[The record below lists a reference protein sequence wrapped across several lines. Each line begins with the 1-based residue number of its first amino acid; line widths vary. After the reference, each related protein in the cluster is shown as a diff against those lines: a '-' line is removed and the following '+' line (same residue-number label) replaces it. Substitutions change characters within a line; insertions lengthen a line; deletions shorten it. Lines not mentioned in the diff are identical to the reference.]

1 LQIKTIVV
9 YLHQNEG
16 GIPRRDKKKND
27 MKTYK
32 EIFNSSE
39 VAKVIMTRANEMSK
53 NSTAK
58 EIKEIRELALMLAIA
73 LDKNLMNAMSER
85 VYDKIRG

>member
-1 LQIKTIVV
+1 
-9 YLHQNEG
+9 
-16 GIPRRDKKKND
+16 